1 MPLPL
6 SDGNGVIDFAELD
19 LLKSY
24 FGDDA
29 WDATT
34 KQKLMEEMDE
44 DGNGTIEAEEFYK
57 WMVLNA
63 SNVGTADEKGTK
75 ALQRREER
83 LKLADATIDDHMM
96 ELLDEVSSEH
106 AYMHFDQAPSYIYIY
121 IYIYIHTYIYY
132 LHYNIILLLCL

>member
-1 MPLPL
+1 MAFVLHVHLPQTNIL

-24 FGDDA
+24 FGDNA
-29 WDATT
+29 WDDDT
-34 KQKLMEEMDE
+34 KKKLMEEMDT
-44 DGNGTIEAEEFYK
+44 DGDGTIDSEEFFK

-63 SNVGTADEKGTK
+63 SIVGTADEKGTK

-96 ELLDEVSSEH
+96 ELLDEVR
-106 AYMHFDQAPSYIYIY
+106 AIKLIGLAIYIFAF
-121 IYIYIHTYIYY
+121 IHI
-132 LHYNIILLLCL
+132 

>member
-1 MPLPL
+1 MNIP

-24 FGDDA
+24 FGDNA
-29 WDATT
+29 WDDDT
-34 KQKLMEEMDE
+34 KKKLMEEMDT
-44 DGNGTIEAEEFYK
+44 DGDGTIDSEEFYK

-63 SNVGTADEKGTK
+63 SNAGTADEKGTK

-96 ELLDEVSSEH
+96 ELLDEVR
-106 AYMHFDQAPSYIYIY
+106 A
-121 IYIYIHTYIYY
+121 IH
-132 LHYNIILLLCL
+132 